1 LFCDW
6 FLLSIMLLLMYKSVV
21 HCRLAK
27 RWMWSHLFS
36 GVVSDEVVE
45 LLVAYTFV
53 KSAPNGP
60 PSSRV
65 TGFLR
70 YTLPLPILQYFT
82 EANMCL
88 GYWYPALVCMLL
100 LPHCSSIEQYLESV
114 ALVESGWSQEP
125 PFP

>member
-1 LFCDW
+1 
-6 FLLSIMLLLMYKSVV
+6 
-21 HCRLAK
+21 
-27 RWMWSHLFS
+27 MWSHLFS

-70 YTLPLPILQYFT
+70 F
-82 EANMCL
+82 
-88 GYWYPALVCMLL
+88 LL
-100 LPHCSSIEQYLESV
+100 LLVHYDWALAPLVVDVNGDFTTADLDRIVVCLVPYLSSPCIWCVCPCCYV
-114 ALVESGWSQEP
+114 
-125 PFP
+125 